1 MPDAKRWLEPIARA
15 QVPDV
20 WLDALRRAE
29 APIPMPKHEHRA
41 FRVAAILVAAALV
54 LGLALFGLWGLDG
67 NDGQPLTGPTGPLST
82 FTDPAGIPIAVQY
95 PADWHAAVAQSPIGW
110 TGVNPRV
117 GLVVSNTIA
126 AMPERSRGNQPGYL
140 PGDPDLPSSYVTV
153 QITRSE
159 FVASTLLQ
167 DSPLPL
173 SMNDAVATPGRKNFR
188 YLIAVVGGRQVFI
201 SVEAG
206 PDASDADLERADQ
219 VVASITSTSHAISP
233 YDLAGPTVD
242 GGQIT
247 AAYVSDRV
255 VVIGAWA
262 SWCAPCRAEIV
273 ELRRIAAIYAD
284 NPNVL
289 VLGID
294 VNDDLTA
301 ARAFLADHHATFQ
314 SLVAGPDV
322 VAKLSL
328 TTVPLSLVIDTR
340 GRLHALQL
348 SAPIHP
354 GSRSAIRGQIRKIRA
369 TVDNALGA
377 RS

>member
-1 MPDAKRWLEPIARA
+1 MPDAKRWLEPIART

-29 APIPMPKHEHRA
+29 APMAVHRHEHRA
-41 FRVAAILVAAALV
+41 LRVAAILVAAAVV

-67 NDGQPLTGPTGPLST
+67 NDAQPATGPTGPLST

-95 PADWHAAVAQSPIGW
+95 PAEWHAAVAQSPIGW

-117 GLVVSNTIA
+117 GLVVSNTIS
-126 AMPERSRGNQPGYL
+126 AMPERSRNQPGYL

-159 FVASTLLQ
+159 SVASALLKN
-167 DSPLPL
+167 SPLPL
-173 SMNDAVATPGRKNFR
+173 SMSDAVATPGRKNFR
-188 YLIAVVGGRQVFI
+188 YLIAVVGGTQVFI

-206 PDASDADLERADQ
+206 PDASEADLARADQ
-219 VVASITSTSHAISP
+219 IVASIASTSHAISP

-255 VVIGAWA
+255 VVVGAWA
-262 SWCAPCRAEIV
+262 SWCTPCSAEIV

-289 VLGID
+289 VLGIN
-294 VNDDLTA
+294 VNDDVTA

-322 VAKLSL
+322 VAELSL
-328 TTVPLSLVIDTR
+328 TTVPVSLVIDTR

-348 SAPIHP
+348 GAPIHP
-354 GSRSAIRGQIRKIRA
+354 GSRSAIRGQVRKIRA
-369 TVDNALGA
+369 TVDRALA
-377 RS
+377 HS